1 MNQMKEKSM
10 SKILHIKDAYFK
22 IPDKAKD
29 DFGCAIT
36 LLGLHIQREKLNM
49 DDMNKVYEDTDV
61 SEFMQ
66 DGEQQCLLSCEI
78 EK

>member
-22 IPDKAKD
+22 IPEKCKD

-36 LLGLHIQREKLNM
+36 LLGVHIQRKKLNM
-49 DDMNKVYEDTDV
+49 DEMNKVYEDTNV

-66 DGEQQCLLSCEI
+66 DDEQQCLLSCEI

>member
-1 MNQMKEKSM
+1 MNQMREKSM

-22 IPDKAKD
+22 IPEKCND

-36 LLGLHIQREKLNM
+36 LLGVNIQREKLNM
-49 DDMNKVYEDTDV
+49 DDMNKVYEDMDV

-66 DGEQQCLLSCEI
+66 DDEQQCLLSCEI